1 MGLHYHRMMNKEEF
15 TVSHSKIRFPLLIGA
30 MLAAALPAYSQQSSA
45 PPANTPPAAASE
57 ATAPAA
63 APAQT
68 STPSAAQTTASDSAS
83 TKPSDATIKLA
94 KSMGLHAEVHKGA
107 TQYCWEDANLG
118 TRFPTKK
125 CVGEDQLSNLVA
137 QRQATQDNMRR

>member
-1 MGLHYHRMMNKEEF
+1 M
-15 TVSHSKIRFPLLIGA
+15 SHSKIRFPLLIGA

-45 PPANTPPAAASE
+45 PPANTSAAAASA
-57 ATAPAA
+57 AT

-68 STPSAAQTTASDSAS
+68 STPSAAQTTASDSESA
-83 TKPSDATIKLA
+83 KPSDATIKKA
-94 KSMGLHAEVHKGA
+94 KSMGLHAEVHNGA

-125 CVGEDQLSNLVA
+125 CVGEDQLNTLVA
-137 QRQATQDNMRR
+137 QRQATQDNMRRNLTNAGAK

>member
-1 MGLHYHRMMNKEEF
+1 M
-15 TVSHSKIRFPLLIGA
+15 SHSKIRFPLLIGA

-45 PPANTPPAAASE
+45 PPANTSAAAASA

-68 STPSAAQTTASDSAS
+68 STSDSAPA
-83 TKPSDATIKLA
+83 KPSDATVKKA
-94 KSMGLHAEVHKGA
+94 KSMGLHAEVHNGA
-107 TQYCWEDANLG
+107 TQYCWEDSNIG

-125 CVGEDQLSNLVA
+125 CVGEDQLNDLVA
-137 QRQATQDNMRR
+137 QRQATQDNMRRTVTNAGAK

>member
-1 MGLHYHRMMNKEEF
+1 
-15 TVSHSKIRFPLLIGA
+15 VSHSKIRFPLLIGA
-30 MLAAALPAYSQQSSA
+30 MLAGALPAYSQQSNA

-68 STPSAAQTTASDSAS
+68 STPPATQTTASESAAA
-83 TKPSDATIKLA
+83 KPSDATVKLA
-94 KSMGLHAEVHKGA
+94 KSMGLHPEVRKGV

-125 CVGEDQLSNLVA
+125 CVGEDQLTDLVA
-137 QRQATQDNMRR
+137 QRQATQDNMRRNITNGGAK